1 MDETGLYI
9 AKAPDFPGCTATGSE
24 LGRTIARI
32 HLQLEG
38 LVSDILIN
46 GELLPTITDLNAS
59 TGRKP
64 TDNGDYYQIHINL
77 VHLAAVARH
86 QTRSALA
93 RSAKR
98 PS

>member
-1 MDETGLYI
+1 VFI
-9 AKAPDFPGCTATGSE
+9 AQAPDFPGCIAKGSE
-24 LGRTIARI
+24 LGRTITRI

-38 LVSDILIN
+38 RVSDILIK
-46 GELLPTITDLNAS
+46 GEPLPVISELNAS
-59 TGRKP
+59 FDRESAG
-64 TDNGDYYQIHINL
+64 NEDYYQIHINL